1 MVNEIIYY
9 CNQYQNFPAA
19 HYTSFFFF
27 DSSYYIINDKIVKVV
42 KTKLSLLLCWLG
54 IHRYKVID
62 VSFSFGQGGSVKT
75 IECKICKIK
84 KTRKG

>member
-1 MVNEIIYY
+1 M
-9 CNQYQNFPAA
+9 
-19 HYTSFFFF
+19 
-27 DSSYYIINDKIVKVV
+27 
-42 KTKLSLLLCWLG
+42 KLSLLLCWLG